1 MVRARGVP
9 AQRDEAEVAAR
20 LGREASARA
29 EKKAREKEA
38 AKAARPTRA
47 TKPVRAKETKR
58 GAKRGD
64 EGSPLGCDGGRGDG
78 AAPPV
83 PRWGANALKHWDQI
97 TDRMRAAT
105 RTCAGPE
112 EWGHEAVQGPPDRG
126 PVQLASSETLTE
138 MVRHSRGG
146 ASAWLALAEREYA
159 YMIARTAPRRRAPR
173 GEARRADEGEHPV
186 SGRIIEKHIIEFVL
200 EAEQPIKHL
209 SESFG
214 NSAIIA
220 SRKIRQDDGSIARVP
235 MISGDAMRHGLR
247 AASAWIPVHATNGEK
262 GPQLSE
268 AALRLLF
275 AGGMVTGQG
284 DAGSVRMGEYR
295 KMIEMVPQLA
305 FLGGCAENRTIPAR
319 SPWTTRP
326 SCAPRKRASSRGRA
340 RTPRRWGA
348 RTRRPIASIEEV
360 QRVRMDPSLRPD
372 LRRLLDA
379 GDSDMIERRLE
390 ASERASREG
399 DAGAKDAAKSTMMP
413 RRFERIVQGA
423 LFFWRVGGPLRAA
436 GDGRLL
442 RLARLPRAAHGGGRR
457 SQRRARQAPC
467 GGRAPHDPQ
476 GLSLSAPESI
486 GLARRGLRRARF
498 APAGAKVGEAFVTHL
513 QERAEKITEYLRTV
527 NA

>member
-1 MVRARGVP
+1 M
-9 AQRDEAEVAAR
+9 
-20 LGREASARA
+20 
-29 EKKAREKEA
+29 
-38 AKAARPTRA
+38 
-47 TKPVRAKETKR
+47 
-58 GAKRGD
+58 
-64 EGSPLGCDGGRGDG
+64 
-78 AAPPV
+78 
-83 PRWGANALKHWDQI
+83 
-97 TDRMRAAT
+97 
-105 RTCAGPE
+105 
-112 EWGHEAVQGPPDRG
+112 
-126 PVQLASSETLTE
+126 
-138 MVRHSRGG
+138 
-146 ASAWLALAEREYA
+146 
-159 YMIARTAPRRRAPR
+159 
-173 GEARRADEGEHPV
+173 

-247 AASAWIPVHATNGEK
+247 AASAWILVHATNGEK

-305 FLGGCAENRTIPAR
+305 FLGGCAENRTIPGTLAVDDATLVCAESAR
-319 SPWTTRP
+319 FLPEW
-326 SCAPRKRASSRGRA
+326 ARAYAAEMGRA
-340 RTPRRWGA
+340 HVATYRE
-348 RTRRPIASIEEV
+348 SIEEV

-399 DAGAKDAAKSTMMP
+399 DAAAKDAAKSTMMP

-423 LFFWRVGGPLRAA
+423 LFFWRVEVDLFEPLVMDAFYA
-436 GDGRLL
+436 SLVY
-442 RLARLPRAAHGGGRR
+442 LAQHMVVGGGHSVGHGKLRVLDARR
-457 SQRRARQAPC
+457 TIRK
-467 GGRAPHDPQ
+467 

-486 GLARRGLRRARF
+486 GLARVGDSGESAL